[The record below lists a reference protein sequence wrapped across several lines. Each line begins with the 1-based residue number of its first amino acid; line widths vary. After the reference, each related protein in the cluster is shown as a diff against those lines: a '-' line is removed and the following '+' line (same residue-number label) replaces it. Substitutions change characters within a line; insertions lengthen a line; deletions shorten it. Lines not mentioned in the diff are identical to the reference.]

1 MTLEAN
7 LPWLSVVGIGEDGP
21 AALAP
26 AARALIDQ
34 AEVLVGGERHL
45 AMVPDDGR
53 DRLTW
58 TNPLMLLIDEIERRR
73 GQRICVL
80 ATGDP
85 LSYGI
90 GVTLAG
96 RFPIGELIIVPAL
109 SAFSLAAARLGWN
122 LAAVETLT
130 LHGRPLS
137 LLHAYLQPDAK
148 LMILSEDGRT
158 PEHVAAL
165 LSERGYGASE
175 ITVLEHMGGSAERCI
190 QSTADDWPAGE
201 TADLNIIAVACVA
214 GPGARLLPRAPGLP
228 DDAFR
233 HDGGITKREVRAAT
247 LAALAPVSGQLLWD
261 VGAGAGSIAIEWMRA
276 APRAAAV
283 AVERNSDRLAMI
295 AANATAL
302 GTPRLQIV
310 AGAAPEALADLA
322 SPDAVF
328 VGGGATTP
336 GLIDTCWQ
344 ALRPG
349 GRLVANA
356 VTLEGEQALVAW
368 AQAAGGSLIRLAVSR
383 ATPVGSYTGWQ
394 PFRPVTQLAATK
406 P

>member
-1 MTLEAN
+1 MS
-7 LPWLSVVGIGEDGP
+7 PWLSVVGIGEDGL

-34 AEVLVGGERHL
+34 AEVLVGGQRHL
-45 AMVPDDGR
+45 AMVPEDGR
-53 DRLTW
+53 ERLTW
-58 TNPLMLLIDEIERRR
+58 TNPLLRLVDEIERRR

-90 GVTLAG
+90 GVTLA
-96 RFPIGELIIVPAL
+96 RRIPIAEITIVPAL

-122 LAAVETLT
+122 LTAVETLT
-130 LHGRPLS
+130 LHGRPLG
-137 LLHAYLQPDAK
+137 LLVPYLQPDAR
-148 LMILSEDGRT
+148 LLILSADGRT
-158 PEHVAAL
+158 PGQVAAL
-165 LSERGYGASE
+165 LDERGYGASA
-175 ITVLEHMGGSAERCI
+175 ITVLEHMGGTAERRI
-190 QSTADDWPAGE
+190 DARAEEWPAGAV
-201 TADLNIIAVACVA
+201 ADLNTIAVACIA
-214 GPGARLLPRAPGLP
+214 GPTARLLPRVPGLP
-228 DDAFR
+228 DDAFC
-233 HDGGITKREVRAAT
+233 HDGQITKREVRAAT

-310 AGAAPEALADLA
+310 AGTAPEALADLA
-322 SPDAVF
+322 LPDAVF

-336 GLIDTCWQ
+336 GLIDACWQ

-356 VTLEGEQALVAW
+356 VTLEGEQVLVAW
-368 AQAAGGSLIRLAVSR
+368 VQAAGGSLIRLAISR
-383 ATPVGSYTGWQ
+383 ATPVGPYTGWQ